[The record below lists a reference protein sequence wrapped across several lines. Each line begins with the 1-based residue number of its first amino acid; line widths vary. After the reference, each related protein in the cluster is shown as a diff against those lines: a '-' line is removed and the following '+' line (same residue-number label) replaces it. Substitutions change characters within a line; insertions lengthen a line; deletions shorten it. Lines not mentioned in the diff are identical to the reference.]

1 MFKKSQLTMIETLI
15 KQAPKDN
22 EGVEVIYP
30 GLSVLAAKVPGG
42 YVVLVMDK
50 DGDVLDLQEYK
61 MEA

>member
-1 MFKKSQLTMIETLI
+1 MIETLR